1 MLPPRCML
9 QCSTHSRLGPPCF
22 SALCHLCGRQQCCFC
37 QAAGGEGR
45 EGEAE
50 VDHQWSSLAILT
62 SSLRTEAE
70 RMKNTVL
77 AKKLEATQE
86 ELMKTQIKYQKE
98 IEKLEKENKELRK
111 QILLKAGQKMANKS
125 IKKSLIDMY
134 R

>member
-1 MLPPRCML
+1 M
-9 QCSTHSRLGPPCF
+9 
-22 SALCHLCGRQQCCFC
+22 
-37 QAAGGEGR
+37 
-45 EGEAE
+45 
-50 VDHQWSSLAILT
+50 DHQWSSLAILT

>member
-1 MLPPRCML
+1 M
-9 QCSTHSRLGPPCF
+9 
-22 SALCHLCGRQQCCFC
+22 
-37 QAAGGEGR
+37 
-45 EGEAE
+45 
-50 VDHQWSSLAILT
+50 AILT